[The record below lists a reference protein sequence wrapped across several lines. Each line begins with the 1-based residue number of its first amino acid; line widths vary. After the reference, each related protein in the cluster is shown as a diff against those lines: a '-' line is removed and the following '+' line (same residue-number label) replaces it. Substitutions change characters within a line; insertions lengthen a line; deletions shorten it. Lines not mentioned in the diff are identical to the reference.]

1 MSRAGRFS
9 PLNDRHIGAGTRTAS
24 VLFCLFLAHLGCG
37 REAGGPYRAKP
48 GTPVV
53 IISIDT
59 LRSDRLPAYG
69 YDGVQTPA
77 IDVLR
82 SDGLLFQRAYTHVPL
97 TLPAH
102 ASLLTGTLPA
112 EHGVRDNLGYS
123 VDAARTPL
131 LQQRLSAAGYAT
143 GGAVSAFV
151 LRTATGIAE
160 GFDVYEDDIE
170 VTTSAGIQ
178 ANQRSGGETLDAIR
192 PWLRENAG
200 GAFFLFFHIFEPH
213 SPYDPPEPF
222 ASRFEDAYDGEVA
235 SADVIVG
242 DLLDELRSLGVYD
255 DALVILLS
263 DHGEGLGEHG
273 EDEHGLLLYRTT
285 LQVPLIVKLPQSE
298 RGGDTVRDPVQLV
311 DVFPTVTSALG
322 LQADEGLPGS
332 SLIEPIDGE
341 AEKRQIYSET
351 FFPRLHCG
359 WSDLASLVVG
369 AHHYIDSPDPE
380 LFDLLADP
388 GELDNLV
395 AGKGSLAA
403 ELSGMLAAFDRTL
416 VAPGSTDA
424 ETQRRLEALGYVGSA
439 SISDDRDLPDPKTRV
454 GVMRELR
461 QAYRS
466 LSAGDFEAAERAYQ
480 QILEENPG
488 LEDAWEYLA
497 RAQRQMGRHERAMA
511 TLATA
516 LEQNPESPRL
526 QMGAATQFFEM
537 GRLDKAA
544 AHAELAVNHDA
555 AAAHELM
562 ARIAL
567 ARGDLESAEDEA
579 RLAMSLEDR
588 RAGPRLVLTDVLFAG
603 GRPIEAIE
611 VLETAYDEGI
621 HDETL
626 RTKLA
631 FVYMAAGEIDR
642 ATGILSG
649 LEESQQPETLVLFG
663 RIAGLKQQFGEARSW
678 FEKALQAD
686 PSNAEAMVN
695 LGVLAAVEGRMDDA
709 RRLLEKGV
717 ARDPR
722 SFEGWNAL
730 GMIKARGGDP
740 DGAVD
745 AWTRALEINPQST
758 DLLFNLGL
766 AHAEAGRFARAA
778 EYMEAFA
785 EVADG
790 EARERALSLAE
801 QYRKRVRG
809 FGLGIS

>member
-1 MSRAGRFS
+1 
-9 PLNDRHIGAGTRTAS
+9 
-24 VLFCLFLAHLGCG
+24 
-37 REAGGPYRAKP
+37 
-48 GTPVV
+48 
-53 IISIDT
+53 
-59 LRSDRLPAYG
+59 
-69 YDGVQTPA
+69 
-77 IDVLR
+77 
-82 SDGLLFQRAYTHVPL
+82 
-97 TLPAH
+97 
-102 ASLLTGTLPA
+102 
-112 EHGVRDNLGYS
+112 
-123 VDAARTPL
+123 
-131 LQQRLSAAGYAT
+131 
-143 GGAVSAFV
+143 
-151 LRTATGIAE
+151 
-160 GFDVYEDDIE
+160 
-170 VTTSAGIQ
+170 
-178 ANQRSGGETLDAIR
+178 
-192 PWLRENAG
+192 
-200 GAFFLFFHIFEPH
+200 
-213 SPYDPPEPF
+213 
-222 ASRFEDAYDGEVA
+222 
-235 SADVIVG
+235 
-242 DLLDELRSLGVYD
+242 
-255 DALVILLS
+255 
-263 DHGEGLGEHG
+263 
-273 EDEHGLLLYRTT
+273 
-285 LQVPLIVKLPQSE
+285 
-298 RGGDTVRDPVQLV
+298 
-311 DVFPTVTSALG
+311 
-322 LQADEGLPGS
+322 
-332 SLIEPIDGE
+332 
-341 AEKRQIYSET
+341 
-351 FFPRLHCG
+351 
-359 WSDLASLVVG
+359 
-369 AHHYIDSPDPE
+369 
-380 LFDLLADP
+380 
-388 GELDNLV
+388 
-395 AGKGSLAA
+395 
-403 ELSGMLAAFDRTL
+403 
-416 VAPGSTDA
+416 
-424 ETQRRLEALGYVGSA
+424 
-439 SISDDRDLPDPKTRV
+439 
-454 GVMRELR
+454 
-461 QAYRS
+461 
-466 LSAGDFEAAERAYQ
+466 
-480 QILEENPG
+480 
-488 LEDAWEYLA
+488 
-497 RAQRQMGRHERAMA
+497 
-511 TLATA
+511 
-516 LEQNPESPRL
+516 
-526 QMGAATQFFEM
+526 MGAATQFFEM